1 MGFLTKREVDLLLE
15 SICFHEDQVVITDQ
29 TKELLSKINVKRL
42 HSTEFFRNS
51 SLIKQSYGMFFQ
63 WREDQFH
70 ILNQF
75 MKFVQQEETAIFCVQ
90 SIFGSGK
97 STLLK
102 AKCCFSLL
110 NKWTDKE
117 DNEYHFREENIL
129 ISAYNVSIKTEL
141 EKEITKVFPK
151 VQIKTYDGLILK
163 ALTVLNKSKH
173 STKGG
178 DVDFQQRRT
187 EIYETLNSVSKK
199 HQDTS
204 IKIIFIDEGQDM
216 DCQSIEFFFTFY
228 PKAKLVIVG
237 DFCQSISKTPT
248 NSLLHRV
255 ITNREKVYIYRHHL
269 NPVYF

>member
-1 MGFLTKREVDLLLE
+1 M
-15 SICFHEDQVVITDQ
+15 
-29 TKELLSKINVKRL
+29 
-42 HSTEFFRNS
+42 
-51 SLIKQSYGMFFQ
+51 
-63 WREDQFH
+63 
-70 ILNQF
+70 
-75 MKFVQQEETAIFCVQ
+75 
-90 SIFGSGK
+90 
-97 STLLK
+97 
-102 AKCCFSLL
+102 
-110 NKWTDKE
+110 
-117 DNEYHFREENIL
+117 
-129 ISAYNVSIKTEL
+129 SIKTEL

-269 NPVYF
+269 NPVYFERNLRNSNVVSLKTSSSICPTVFYYDETKDTFLLLCNFIKCMIHQEYHQRF